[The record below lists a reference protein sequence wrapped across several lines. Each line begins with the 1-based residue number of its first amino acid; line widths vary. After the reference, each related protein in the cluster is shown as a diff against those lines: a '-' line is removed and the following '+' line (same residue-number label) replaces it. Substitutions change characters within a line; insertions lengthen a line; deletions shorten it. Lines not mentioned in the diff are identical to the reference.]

1 MIRGADD
8 LLDDLGITWSPH
20 APPVEL
26 PAQERLV
33 LEALVAPVPADTL
46 ARHAGLPLSDTL
58 TALLGL
64 ELRGLVRGAG
74 GRFERTLR
82 PSEGG

>member
-1 MIRGADD
+1 
-8 LLDDLGITWSPH
+8 
-20 APPVEL
+20 
-26 PAQERLV
+26 
-33 LEALVAPVPADTL
+33 L
-46 ARHAGLPLSDTL
+46 AREAGLSLSDTL

-64 ELRGLVRGAG
+64 ELRGLVRGAA